1 MLYSL
6 RNVVNSVEEVAL
18 CREETPDSCLQVE
31 GRDVPPPV
39 SFCVCAFTHVQLGCA
54 QHFPGGSDG
63 GLGGVAEEEQLRG
76 DSCARQRE
84 QMLRCWG
91 LGVCPCGLWQS
102 EGAVSIGSHH
112 CPVALHVARSPLPQ
126 LPPAPSW
133 VKGWKGDGCKEL
145 RDDGDPGRG
154 GRE

>member
-6 RNVVNSVEEVAL
+6 RNTVNSVEEVAL
-18 CREETPDSCLQVE
+18 CREETPDSCLWAE
-31 GRDVPPPV
+31 GRDVPPTLY
-39 SFCVCAFTHVQLGCA
+39 FCVCAFTHVQLDCA

-76 DSCARQRE
+76 DSCAQQRE
-84 QMLRCWG
+84 QMLHCWE
-91 LGVCPCGLWQS
+91 LGVSPCGLWQS

-112 CPVALHVARSPLPQ
+112 CPMALHRARSPLPQ
-126 LPPAPSW
+126 TSPAPSW

-145 RDDGDPGRG
+145 
-154 GRE
+154 